1 MNNSQNPHIFLFGK
15 KVQVEPQLNQLIP
28 CRGSLT
34 PKNLPDIEQ
43 MNVSFDIARIEQYK
57 CLRFLFLSKDLAG
70 AEHFTF
76 FRFDKEERHS
86 KFDLTVPRK
95 TGTLNDSFES
105 WSSVFAGTFLS
116 TSIKTVSELFAEGFS
131 HNIIPGSVMHAYEV
145 CRGLKWRS
153 VQQEATM
160 AKTLSLIVD
169 RTIKRHADRSFTL
182 FEDKEDL
189 EKMKGLDAFVL
200 ASTILTTGEFPT
212 VYFKKTLE
220 RE

>member
-1 MNNSQNPHIFLFGK
+1 MKNSQNPHIFLFGK
-15 KVQVEPQLNQLIP
+15 KFKVEPQMNQLIP
-28 CRGSLT
+28 CRGLLT
-34 PKNLPDIEQ
+34 PKSFPDLNQ
-43 MNVSFDIARIEQYK
+43 MNVSFDIARIEHEK
-57 CLRFLFLSKDLAG
+57 RLRFWFLTKELAG
-70 AEHFTF
+70 VLHFTF
-76 FRFDKEERHS
+76 FRFDKEDHHS

-145 CRGLKWRS
+145 CRGLEWRS
-153 VQQEATM
+153 IQQETKTAR
-160 AKTLSLIVD
+160 TLSLIVD
-169 RTIKRHADRSFTL
+169 RTIKRYADRSFAL

-200 ASTILTTGEFPT
+200 ASTLLTTGEFPT
-212 VYFKKTLE
+212 VHFKKTLE